1 MAVASTRDAA
11 GEAADLAGRVAV
23 ITGSTRGIGLATARR
38 LVRRGACVVVNSRTD
53 DQGADLKGLD
63 LGERA
68 AFVASDV
75 SEVAGAQRLVDLTVE
90 RFGRVDVWVNNA
102 SPNVKIDFFD
112 QQQPADWHQTI
123 DGKMFTTINCIHAVL
138 PVMQAQGEGCIVNIV
153 SDAARVGTAGE
164 SLVSAAYG
172 GVIALTKSL
181 AREFARHRIRVNCVS
196 ITLTTGTP
204 GYERMIADEVRS
216 KIFAKI
222 AAKMPFGVLDPDDT
236 AQAVEY
242 FVLAKRVTGQT
253 LSVNSGLS
261 FPG

>member
-1 MAVASTRDAA
+1 MALTGAHEASGA
-11 GEAADLAGRVAV
+11 AADLAGRVAV

-38 LVRRGACVVVNSRTD
+38 LARQGASVVLNSRTGD
-53 DQGADLKGLD
+53 GSEALKDLD

-68 AFVASDV
+68 IFIASDV
-75 SEVAGAQRLVDLTVE
+75 SGVAGAQRLADLTVD

-102 SPNVKIDFFD
+102 SPNVKVDFFD
-112 QQQPADWHQTI
+112 RQQPGDWHQTI

-138 PVMQAQGEGCIVNIV
+138 PAMQAQGEGCIVNIV

-204 GYERMIADEVRS
+204 GYERIIADEVRS

>member
-1 MAVASTRDAA
+1 MALTGAHEAYDK
-11 GEAADLAGRVAV
+11 AADLAGRVAV

-38 LVRRGACVVVNSRTD
+38 LARQGASVVLNSRTGD
-53 DQGADLKGLD
+53 GSEALKDLD

-68 AFVASDV
+68 IFVASDV
-75 SEVAGAQRLVDLTVE
+75 SAVAGAQRLVDLAVD

-102 SPNVKIDFFD
+102 SPNIKVDFFD
-112 QQQPADWHQTI
+112 RQQPGDWHQTI

-138 PVMQAQGEGCIVNIV
+138 PAMQAQGEGCIVNIV

-204 GYERMIADEVRS
+204 GYERIIADE
-216 KIFAKI
+216 
-222 AAKMPFGVLDPDDT
+222 
-236 AQAVEY
+236 VEY

>member
-1 MAVASTRDAA
+1 MAVTGTPEASD
-11 GEAADLAGRVAV
+11 GAADLAGRVAV

-38 LVRRGACVVVNSRTD
+38 LARQGASVVLNSRTD
-53 DQGADLKGLD
+53 AAAGALKDLD

-68 AFVASDV
+68 IFVTSDV
-75 SEVAGAQRLVDLTVE
+75 SSVAGAQRLVDLAVDH
-90 RFGRVDVWVNNA
+90 FGRIDVWVNNA
-102 SPNVKIDFFD
+102 SPNVKVDFFD
-112 QQQPADWHQTI
+112 RQQPDDWHQTI

-138 PVMQAQGEGCIVNIV
+138 PALQAQGEGCIVNIV

-164 SLVSAAYG
+164 SMVSAAYG

-181 AREFARHRIRVNCVS
+181 AREFARYRIRMNCVS
-196 ITLTTGTP
+196 ITLTTDTP
-204 GYERMIADEVRS
+204 AYERIIADEVRS